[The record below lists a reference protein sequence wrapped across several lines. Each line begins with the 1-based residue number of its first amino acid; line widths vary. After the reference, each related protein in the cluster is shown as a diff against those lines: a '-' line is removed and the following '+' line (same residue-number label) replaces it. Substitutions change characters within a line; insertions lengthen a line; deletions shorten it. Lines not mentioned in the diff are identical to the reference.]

1 MLEISEQPIDR
12 RTFFNEVAGRWD
24 SNHGNS
30 VKPEFLEMLI
40 ARLSLEQGQRVLDV
54 GTGTG
59 ILIPFLAKAV
69 GDLGMVV
76 AVDFSEKMVE
86 AAKQKFS
93 ALPNVRIEL
102 KNAEELDYLDCYFN
116 AVMCFGV
123 FPHIQNK
130 EKALE
135 GIHRLL
141 KPKGKLLIAHA
152 LGRKEL
158 NCMHRKETPFLAK
171 DILPTERQM
180 VKLLKNYGFEVAY
193 IEDQPEH
200 YLCFST
206 KR

>member
-1 MLEISEQPIDR
+1 LEISEQPIDR
-12 RTFFNEVAGRWD
+12 RTFFNEVAGHWD
-24 SNHGNS
+24 SNHSNS
-30 VKPEFLEMLI
+30 ATTEFLEMLI
-40 ARLSLEQGQRVLDV
+40 ARLSLEKSQRVLDV

-59 ILIPFLAKAV
+59 ILIPSLAKAV

-102 KNAEELDYLDCYFN
+102 KNAEELDYPDCYFD
-116 AVMCFGV
+116 AAICFGV
-123 FPHIQNK
+123 FPHIQDK

-135 GIHRLL
+135 GINRAL

-158 NCMHRKETPFLAK
+158 NHMHSKEAPFLAE
-171 DILPTERQM
+171 DILPTEKQM
-180 VKLLKNYGFEVAY
+180 AKLLKKCGFEVAY
-193 IEDQPEH
+193 IEDQPDH